1 MSSRYL
7 DDSQVARN
15 PNPIG
20 EVIFHWHQISTFCG
34 NTAKKYPGKSEA
46 VVFCKKD
53 VLENFTKFTG
63 KDLCQSLF
71 CNKVAGLSCRN
82 H

>member
-1 MSSRYL
+1 MIAGL
-7 DDSQVARN
+7 LEILIQLVKLFF
-15 PNPIG
+15 IG
-20 EVIFHWHQISTFCG
+20 TKLSTFWG

-71 CNKVAGLSCRN
+71 CNKVAGPSCRN
-82 H
+82 P